1 MKINIEIIKNYPYWK
16 DHKFIT
22 KILLKKVVANIINR
36 YSNLKV
42 VKEFELS
49 LLLTDNG
56 QMLSLNKQFRGKE
69 KATNVLSFPDIELD
83 FRHLL
88 EFTPD
93 IDYMYLGDI
102 AFGYETMYNEAISQN
117 KTFENHFIHLFIH
130 SILHLL
136 GFDHQDDQEADV
148 MERLE
153 IEILNDFAI
162 ASPY

>member
-1 MKINIEIIKNYPYWK
+1 MKINLEIIKNYPDWK
-16 DHKFIT
+16 YHKFIN
-22 KILLKKVVANIINR
+22 KALVKKVVANIINR

-49 LLLTDNG
+49 ILLTANEE
-56 QMLSLNKQFRGKE
+56 MLKLNKQFRGKD

-88 EFTPD
+88 EFVPD

-102 AFGYETMYNEAISQN
+102 AFGYETMYEEVISQN
-117 KTFENHFIHLFIH
+117 KNFENHFIHLLVH

-136 GFDHQDDQEADV
+136 GFDHQDDEEAEV
-148 MERLE
+148 MEKLE